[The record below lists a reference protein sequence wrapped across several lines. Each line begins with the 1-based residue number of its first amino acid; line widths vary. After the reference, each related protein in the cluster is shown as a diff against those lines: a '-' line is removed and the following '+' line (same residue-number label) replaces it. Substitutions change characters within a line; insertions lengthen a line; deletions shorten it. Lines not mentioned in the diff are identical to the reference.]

1 MSERQPPGLEYATVL
16 TQVDLFAGLDR
27 VTLAKLAAHLEVVP
41 VDAGMAV
48 VHQGGPGD
56 AFYLVVK
63 GTFGVYVAAADGD
76 ESCVNTLGPGAPFG
90 EMALLSGRTRSATVR
105 AETAAEVLRLERGRF
120 LDLVR
125 REPQVGLALA
135 GTL

>member
-16 TQVDLFAGLDR
+16 TQVDLFTGLDL
-27 VTLAKLAAHLEVVP
+27 VKLAAHLEVVP
-41 VDAGMAV
+41 VDAGSAV

-63 GTFGVYVAAADGD
+63 GTFGVYVAADGD

-90 EMALLSGRTRSATVR
+90 EMALLSGRPRSATVR
-105 AETAAEVLRLERGRF
+105 AETAAEVLRLERSRF

-125 REPQVGLALA
+125 R
-135 GTL
+135 